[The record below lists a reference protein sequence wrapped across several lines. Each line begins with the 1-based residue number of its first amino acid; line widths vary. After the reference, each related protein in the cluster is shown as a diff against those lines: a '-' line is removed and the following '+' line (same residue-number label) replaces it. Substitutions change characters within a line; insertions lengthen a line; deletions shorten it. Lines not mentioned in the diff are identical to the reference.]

1 MLPARVKNLLSRWRA
16 KASVDAR
23 QNADVRRALVET
35 LYASPASLAIGA
47 IAGSAVSIAVARVA
61 GDSLVTLM
69 TVLICLTAA
78 SRVVSATYFH
88 RNLTKGVVQGTHNWE
103 LAYELGA
110 WVYAA
115 LLGLLAFAVLF
126 RSENAIIH
134 MLAVSLATGYAGGI
148 SGRNAGRVHIAVGQV
163 FLALAPTALG
173 LWLVGDV
180 GYRILSVVL
189 VLMIPGMAEISNT
202 THRIVLEALT
212 GKQQK
217 TMLAAKFEKLARYD
231 SLTGVENRMA
241 LQMRLRD
248 MFEES
253 RGEAD
258 QLAVLWMD
266 LDRFKQINDS
276 LGHMVGDQLLVM
288 VAEKIATALAGRG
301 TVARFGGDEFI
312 ILCRQTGRQQ
322 AAEVAED
329 ILDHFREPFEVGGHH
344 LAVSGSI
351 GIAVAPQDGRD
362 RDQILQHADMA
373 LYHAKNGG
381 RSRYS
386 LFEWSM
392 KERLHRI
399 QEIEAG
405 LRRAI
410 ERGEFSMRY
419 QPIFD
424 LKTGHVACCE
434 ALIRWHHPVLG
445 EVSPGEFIPIAENIS
460 MIGPIS
466 EWVLG
471 QACSAAA
478 QWPDDVRVAVNI
490 SPALLRAGDLPR
502 TVIACLYASG
512 LKARRLEL
520 EVTESVFLED
530 NIQTSQILRELQRI
544 GLRLALDDFGTG
556 YSSLS
561 YLRSYKFDTI
571 KVDQSFM
578 AGVHK
583 SSEDRAII
591 QAVAHLASALNM
603 DTIAE
608 GIETDDQLR
617 YASEVGFTDV
627 QGYLLCRPIGELEIA
642 ALLNERTGRKDAPLL
657 DAPGRLSA
665 YEDAF
670 ERRRDAS

>member
-1 MLPARVKNLLSRWRA
+1 MWSSRLKNLLCRWRA
-16 KASVDAR
+16 KAAVDAQ
-23 QNADVRRALVET
+23 QNADVRRALVES
-35 LYASPASLAIGA
+35 LYASPTSLTIGA
-47 IAGSAVSIAVARVA
+47 IAGSAVSVAVARVA
-61 GDSLVTLM
+61 EDWVLTGLTA
-69 TVLICLTAA
+69 LICLVAT

-88 RNLTKGVVQGTHNWE
+88 RHMMKGSVKGSRGWE

-110 WVYAA
+110 WLYAA
-115 LLGLLAFAVLF
+115 SLGLMACAALI

-173 LWLVGDV
+173 LWLVEDT
-180 GYRILSVVL
+180 GYRILSIVL

-202 THRIVLEALT
+202 THRIVLQALT

-241 LQMRLRD
+241 MHMRIRD
-248 MFEES
+248 MFEEGDS
-253 RGEAD
+253 SAD
-258 QLAVLWMD
+258 QLAVLWID
-266 LDRFKQINDS
+266 LDRFKEINDS
-276 LGHMVGDQLLVM
+276 LGHMVGDQLLVS
-288 VAEKIATALAGRG
+288 VAEKVGAVLAGRG
-301 TVARFGGDEFI
+301 SLARFGGDEFI
-312 ILCRQTGRQQ
+312 ILCRQTGRQE
-322 AAEVAED
+322 AAEIAED
-329 ILDHFREPFEVGGHH
+329 IFEHFRDPFEVGGHN
-344 LAVSGSI
+344 LAVTASI
-351 GIAVAPQDGRD
+351 GIAVAPQDGAD
-362 RDQILQHADMA
+362 REEILQHADLA

-381 RSRYS
+381 RNRYS

-392 KERLHRI
+392 KERLHRVR
-399 QEIEAG
+399 EIEAG

-410 ERGEFSMRY
+410 EQGEFSMRY

-424 LKTGHVACCE
+424 MKTGRVACCE

-445 EVSPGEFIPIAENIS
+445 DVSPGEFIPIAESIS

-471 QACSAAA
+471 QACAAAA
-478 QWPDDVRVAVNI
+478 QWPDEIRVAVNI
-490 SPALLRAGDLPR
+490 SPALLRSGDLPR
-502 TVIACLYASG
+502 TVIACLYSSG

-530 NIQTSQILRELQRI
+530 NLQTSQILRELQRI

-578 AGVHK
+578 AGIHK
-583 SSEDRAII
+583 SYEDRAII
-591 QAVAHLASALNM
+591 QSVAHLASALRM
-603 DTIAE
+603 DTVAE
-608 GIETDDQLR
+608 GIETADQLR
-617 YASEVGFTDV
+617 YANEAGFTNV
-627 QGYLLCRPIGELEIA
+627 QGYLLCRPLGDA
-642 ALLNERTGRKDAPLL
+642 AVSKLLNEQSGKDDMPLL
-657 DAPGRLSA
+657 DQQPSVNA
-665 YEDAF
+665 YEDGFALQ
-670 ERRRDAS
+670 RGVS

>member
-1 MLPARVKNLLSRWRA
+1 MWSSRLINSLSRWRA
-16 KASVDAR
+16 KAAIDAQ
-23 QNADVRRALVET
+23 QNADVRRALVES
-35 LYASPASLAIGA
+35 LYASPTSLTIGA

-61 GDSLVTLM
+61 EDLVLTCL
-69 TVLICLTAA
+69 TALICLVAA
-78 SRVVSATYFH
+78 LRVVSATYFH
-88 RNLTKGVVQGTHNWE
+88 RHMVKGSVKGSRGWE

-110 WVYAA
+110 WLYAA
-115 LLGLLAFAVLF
+115 SLGLMACAVLI
-126 RSENAIIH
+126 RSEDAVIH

-173 LWLVGDV
+173 LWLVEDT
-180 GYRILSVVL
+180 GYRILSFVL

-202 THRIVLEALT
+202 THRIVLQALT

-241 LQMRLRD
+241 MHMRIRD
-248 MFEES
+248 MFEEGS
-253 RGEAD
+253 SDAD
-258 QLAVLWMD
+258 QLAVLWID

-276 LGHMVGDQLLVM
+276 LGHMVGDQLLVS
-288 VAEKIATALAGRG
+288 VAEKIGTALAGRG
-301 TVARFGGDEFI
+301 SLARFGGDEFI

-322 AAEVAED
+322 AAEIAED
-329 ILDHFREPFEVGGHH
+329 IFDHFRDPFEIGGHN
-344 LAVSGSI
+344 LAVTASI
-351 GIAVAPQDGRD
+351 GIAVAPQDGAD
-362 RDQILQHADMA
+362 REEILQHADVA

-381 RSRYS
+381 RNCFS

-392 KERLHRI
+392 KERLHRVR
-399 QEIEAG
+399 EIEAG
-405 LRRAI
+405 LQRAI

-424 LKTGHVACCE
+424 MKTGRVACCE

-445 EVSPGEFIPIAENIS
+445 DVSPGEFIPIAESIS

-471 QACSAAA
+471 QACAAAA
-478 QWPDDVRVAVNI
+478 QWPDDIRVAVNI
-490 SPALLRAGDLPR
+490 SPALLRSGDLPR
-502 TVIACLYASG
+502 TVIACLYSSG

-530 NIQTSQILRELQRI
+530 NLQTSQILRELQRI

-578 AGVHK
+578 AGIHK
-583 SSEDRAII
+583 SYEDRAII
-591 QAVAHLASALNM
+591 QSVAHLASALKM
-603 DTIAE
+603 DTVAE
-608 GIETDDQLR
+608 GIETADQLR
-617 YASEVGFTDV
+617 YASEAGFTNV
-627 QGYLLCRPIGELEIA
+627 QGYLLCHPLGDVEVSK
-642 ALLNERTGRKDAPLL
+642 LLNEHSSRDDMCLL
-657 DAPGRLSA
+657 GQQFTVSA
-665 YEDAF
+665 YEDGFALQ
-670 ERRRDAS
+670 RGVS